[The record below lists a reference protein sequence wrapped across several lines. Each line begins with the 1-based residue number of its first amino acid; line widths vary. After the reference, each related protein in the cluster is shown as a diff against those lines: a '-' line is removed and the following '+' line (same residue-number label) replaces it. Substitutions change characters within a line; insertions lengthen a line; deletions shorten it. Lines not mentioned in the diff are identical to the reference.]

1 MSRVLARFPLRVT
14 IAALLVAITG
24 FGLVAAGASAVIA
37 LRTYLTSRLDN
48 ALVENAGRLSGFVGH
63 NDQMREEGR
72 GSGRDGDGGGPR
84 EFFVR
89 YVNADGTSYVDM
101 TTPSEDGVPEI
112 PVWTINEAP
121 RTPVSIGGIG
131 SSWRVMTAPLR
142 DGSGY
147 VVVAQSL
154 DDIDATLARL
164 VLLELIIGA
173 VILIAIAALGYVLVR
188 WTLRPLAEVERT
200 AHDIAAGA
208 SDGAFTE
215 RVPEGDPRSEVG
227 GLAASFNAMIDR
239 IDTAFREREA
249 SEAEARASERR
260 MRRFVA
266 DASHELRTPLTTI
279 RGFAELYS
287 QGANSPQETQHAMR
301 RIEEASVRM
310 GVLVEDLLLLARMDQ
325 QRPLERRAVDL
336 LDIATSARAEF
347 DAAYA
352 DRSIELQVSL
362 AEPALVTGDALR
374 LRQVLDNLVANALQH
389 TAGAVR
395 IMLATGEG
403 TATLSVSD
411 DGPGLSPADAERVF
425 ERFYRTDE
433 SRNSS
438 TGGSGLGLAIVRS
451 LVLAHGGSVD
461 LSTSADSGST
471 FTISLPLTGGA
482 QEEVSTGPDESDT
495 VES

>member
-37 LRTYLTSRLDN
+37 LRTYLTSRLDTQ
-48 ALVENAGRLSGFVGH
+48 LIENTGRLSGFAGH
-63 NDQMREEGR
+63 NDLHEDSR
-72 GSGRDGDGGGPR
+72 GPGRDGDGGGPR

-89 YVNADGTSYVDM
+89 YVSADGTGYVDM
-101 TTPSEDGVPEI
+101 ATPSEDGVPDI
-112 PVWTINEAP
+112 PVWTINDAP
-121 RTPVSIGGIG
+121 RTPVTIGSLG

-147 VVVAQSL
+147 VLVAQSL
-154 DDIDATLARL
+154 DEIDGTLARL
-164 VLLELIIGA
+164 ILLELVIGVIILAA
-173 VILIAIAALGYVLVR
+173 VAALGYVLVR

-208 SDGAFTE
+208 SDGTFTD

-279 RGFAELYS
+279 RGFAELYT
-287 QGANSPQETQHAMR
+287 QGADSPQETHHAMR

-310 GVLVEDLLLLARMDQ
+310 GVLVEDLLLLARLDQ
-325 QRPLERRAVDL
+325 QRPLEQRPVDL
-336 LDIATSARAEF
+336 LDLAASTRAEF
-347 DAAYA
+347 EAAYSGRTV
-352 DRSIELQVSL
+352 DLQVTL
-362 AEPALVTGDALR
+362 TEPAIVTGDALR

-389 TAGAVR
+389 TSGAVR
-395 IMLATGEG
+395 IILATGDG
-403 TATLSVSD
+403 TAKLSVSD
-411 DGPGLSPADAERVF
+411 EGPGLTPADAERVF

-451 LVLAHGGSVD
+451 LVLAHEGSVD

-482 QEEVSTGPDESDT
+482 QEEVSADPADSGT